1 MYVIIIVTII
11 IIIIT
16 FIAVI
21 IIIKCRLSSTQ
32 STNHVLTKS
41 INSGENRT
49 SLRQGG
55 SPWTTCVSWSN
66 TLFHFGYGNRPVAVS
81 I

>member
-1 MYVIIIVTII
+1 MYIIITVIVVIII
-11 IIIIT
+11 
-16 FIAVI
+16 
-21 IIIKCRLSSTQ
+21 KRQLYSTQ
-32 STNHVLTKS
+32 STDHVLTKS